1 VSYVDWGWHV
11 QRLTRW
17 DAKVIQE
24 QLDRPISSRL
34 DMHGHGT
41 LRPSGNHPVGPD
53 FKSELRYVDGQIARV
68 PYVDSDSCFLN
79 SVLILSD
86 AWKALFIGLR
96 EPNTD
101 PIHLRTIRVPAVS
114 EEDHEG
120 KQQGA
125 CTEPGRYVPQIHMR
139 HDQ

>member
-1 VSYVDWGWHV
+1 VIYVDWGWHV

-34 DMHGHGT
+34 DMHGHGI
-41 LRPSGNHPVGPD
+41 LRLSRNHPVGPD

-68 PYVDSDSCFLN
+68 PYVDSDSRFLN

-86 AWKALFIGLR
+86 ARKALFIGLR

-101 PIHLRTIRVPAVS
+101 SIHLRTIRVPAVS
-114 EEDHEG
+114 EKDHEG

-125 CTEPGRYVPQIHMR
+125 CAEPGGYIPPIHMR